1 MINTSSGS
9 MGAWAGRIMRRSAS
23 PGRCTVTTVGALA
36 AAGGGGVAEGARSSI
51 AHTPLRWFIVGTW
64 ASQQPIEQNTRG
76 NLVELHVDTLH
87 LYHFCPGKMGFLHTE
102 HGFQGSGMPDAN
114 LRAAMG

>member
-1 MINTSSGS
+1 MMSTSSGS
-9 MGAWAGRIMRRSAS
+9 AAAWGGRIMRRSAS
-23 PGRCTVTTVGALA
+23 PGRCTVTTEGAVWVGGA
-36 AAGGGGVAEGARSSI
+36 AVGARSSV

-76 NLVELHVDTLH
+76 NLVELHVETLH

-102 HGFQGSGMPDAN
+102 HGFQGSGMGESN
-114 LRAAMG
+114 VRAAMG

>member
-1 MINTSSGS
+1 
-9 MGAWAGRIMRRSAS
+9 MRRSAS
-23 PGRCTVTTVGALA
+23 PGRCTVTTEGALG
-36 AAGGGGVAEGARSSI
+36 AAGVGVVAAGARSSV

-76 NLVELHVDTLH
+76 NLVELHVETLH

-102 HGFQGSGMPDAN
+102 HGFQGSGIGEAN
-114 LRAAMG
+114 LRCATG